1 MRASWR
7 AASRLVDRSLIGG
20 QLHFDVVSSRVG
32 VRATPLRRAHQL
44 NRLNRLT
51 FVVDG
56 RQRDVELDGKLESSF
71 LSAPLGLMGVC
82 SSSTGPSH
90 SWLRVMR
97 ARMFL

>member
-32 VRATPLRRAHQL
+32 VRANPPRRAHQL
-44 NRLNRLT
+44 DRLT

-56 RQRDVELDGKLESSF
+56 RQRDVELDGKLDSS
-71 LSAPLGLMGVC
+71 G
-82 SSSTGPSH
+82 
-90 SWLRVMR
+90 RR
-97 ARMFL
+97 